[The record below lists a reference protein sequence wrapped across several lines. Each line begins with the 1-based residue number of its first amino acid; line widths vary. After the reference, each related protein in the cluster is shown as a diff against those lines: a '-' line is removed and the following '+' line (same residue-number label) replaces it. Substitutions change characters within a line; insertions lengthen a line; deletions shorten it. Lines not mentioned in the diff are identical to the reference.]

1 MIRKMIPVFTA
12 AAISMSITFVVP
24 VAITAVSSVAFVSE
38 AQAFGFGSIK
48 KRVKKAARKTTSTL
62 QKADRRIRKAGR
74 STKDI
79 ITCKTCPD
87 GRWIDQHKLKGVLA
101 TPGKHI
107 KRAGKAVIRDTK
119 GAGRI
124 ALGTAKSAG
133 RTFDRRTSQA
143 CVALGSCQGTI
154 TRSASSY
161 TKVTVKRR

>member
-12 AAISMSITFVVP
+12 AAISMSISFVVP
-24 VAITAVSSVAFVSE
+24 VAITTVSSVAFVSE
-38 AQAFGFGSIK
+38 AQAWPSIK
-48 KRVKKAARKTTSTL
+48 KIKRVAKRKYKK
-62 QKADRRIRKAGR
+62 
-74 STKDI
+74 TKDI

-124 ALGTAKSAG
+124 ALGTAKAAG
-133 RTFDRRTSQA
+133 RTIDRRTSQA

-154 TRSASSY
+154 TRGASSY